1 MQESRQVIELKSSSE
16 LNALRKAGRYAAQV
30 LKAVGDNVRPGV
42 STKYLDDIAVKEISS
57 LNVKPGFLGYR
68 GFPAATCVSIN
79 NELVHGIPN
88 SKRILE
94 EGDIVTI
101 DLGLI
106 SEGFYGDIA
115 RTFAVGKITPDVQR
129 LLDVTSKALDKAIEQ
144 VKEGNR
150 IGDLSWAVQSFV
162 ENQGFSVVR
171 DYVGHGIGR
180 KLHEEP
186 SVPNFGKA
194 GTGPRFSKGIV
205 IAIEPMVNMGSY
217 KVRTL
222 KDGWTVV
229 TEDGKLCAHFE
240 HMVALTEKGAEVLTK
255 I

>member
-88 SKRILE
+88 EKRILK
-94 EGDIVTI
+94 EGDIVSI

-115 RTFAVGKITPDVQR
+115 RTFAVGKIAPEVQR
-129 LLDVTSKALDKAIEQ
+129 LLDVTSQALDKAIEQ
-144 VKEGNR
+144 VKEGKR
-150 IGDLSWAVQSFV
+150 MGDLSWAVQSFV
-162 ENQGFSVVR
+162 ESQGYSVVR

-180 KLHEEP
+180 RLHEEP
-186 SVPNFGKA
+186 SVPNFGKQ
-194 GTGPRFSKGIV
+194 GTGPRFSKGMV

-217 KVRTL
+217 KVKTL

-240 HMVALTEKGAEVLTK
+240 HMVALTDKGTEILTEL
-255 I
+255 

>member
-1 MQESRQVIELKSSSE
+1 MQETKQVIELKSSSE
-16 LNALRKAGRYAAQV
+16 LNALRKAGRFAAQV
-30 LKAVGDNVRPGV
+30 LKAVGDNIRPGV
-42 STKYLDDIAVKEISS
+42 STKFLDDIAVKEISS
-57 LNVKPGFLGYR
+57 LNLKPGFLGYR
-68 GFPAATCVSIN
+68 GFPAATCISIN

-88 SKRILE
+88 EKRILK
-94 EGDIVTI
+94 EGDIVSI

-115 RTFAVGKITPDVQR
+115 RTYAVGKITSEVQR

-144 VKEGNR
+144 VKEGKR
-150 IGDLSWAVQSFV
+150 IGDLAWAVQSFV
-162 ENQGFSVVR
+162 ESQGYSVVR

-180 KLHEEP
+180 MLHEEP
-186 SVPNFGKA
+186 SVPNFGKP

-240 HMVALTEKGAEVLTK
+240 HMVALTEKGAEVLTSL
-255 I
+255 

>member
-1 MQESRQVIELKSSSE
+1 MAEPRQVIELKNVSE
-16 LNALRKAGRYAAQV
+16 IEILRKAGGYAAKV
-30 LKAVGDNVRPGV
+30 LKAVGEKVEPGV
-42 STKYLDDIAVKEISS
+42 STRFLDDIAAKEISS
-57 LNVKPGFLGYR
+57 LGLKAGFLGYR
-68 GFPAATCVSIN
+68 GFPAATCISLN

-88 SKRILE
+88 DKRVLK
-94 EGDIVTI
+94 EGDIVSV

-106 SEGFYGDIA
+106 YEGFYGDIA
-115 RTFAVGKITPDVQR
+115 CTFPVGKISADAQR
-129 LLDVTSKALDKAIEQ
+129 LLDVTKRALDIAIDQ
-144 VKEGNR
+144 VREGKR
-150 IGDLSWAVQSFV
+150 VGDLSWAVQSFV
-162 ENQGFSVVR
+162 ESKGFSVVR

-186 SVPNFGKA
+186 SVPNFGKP
-194 GTGPRFSKGIV
+194 GTGPRFSKGMV

-217 KVRTL
+217 RVKTL

-255 I
+255 E